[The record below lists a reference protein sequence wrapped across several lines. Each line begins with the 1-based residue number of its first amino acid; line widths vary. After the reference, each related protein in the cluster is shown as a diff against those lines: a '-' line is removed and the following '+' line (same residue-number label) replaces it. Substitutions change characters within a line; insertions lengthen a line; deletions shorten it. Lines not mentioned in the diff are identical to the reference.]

1 MSLFEA
7 SSSFRLGPVHWL
19 NSCFFS
25 VSVITLRAGRCLNRK
40 KKPTKQNKKLHSIMK
55 RQLFHK
61 LARACI
67 LISPYYL
74 YQGPVVSGQRDRR
87 ETQFVF

>member
-1 MSLFEA
+1 
-7 SSSFRLGPVHWL
+7 
-19 NSCFFS
+19 
-25 VSVITLRAGRCLNRK
+25 
-40 KKPTKQNKKLHSIMK
+40 MK
-55 RQLFHK
+55 RQLFRK
-61 LARACI
+61 LARAYV